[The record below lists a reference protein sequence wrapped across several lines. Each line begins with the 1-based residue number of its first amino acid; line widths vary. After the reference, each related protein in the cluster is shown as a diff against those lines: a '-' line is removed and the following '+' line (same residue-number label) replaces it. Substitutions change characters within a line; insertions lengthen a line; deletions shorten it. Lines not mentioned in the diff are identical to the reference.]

1 MKGIVRGICTIGILG
16 GLGGIWACEKADSE
30 HEWVEAGVTGG
41 TARESVVQP
50 VGNYSLPPAAIP
62 HGMAWEQVQA
72 EVVIRIDSANRKLMR
87 VPALNRHERGE
98 LRHDVSAVQIEP
110 ARRLGIQPGTPLQQ
124 LISSGQVVQ
133 LPQATSL
140 WVLRDLNFSVPYLV
154 PSAEAMLEEVCHR
167 FHARL
172 DSLGLP
178 RFRLE
183 VTSAL
188 RTADSQAALRRRN
201 RNAAPDESAH
211 EYGTT
216 FDIAYRKFAPPMDDG
231 TGGEPLAL
239 GPLAR
244 MVSDSMWMLTARQRG
259 VELQAVLGRV
269 LQEMRREGKLLTRM
283 ERSQPVYHTTV
294 ARVYAVPG
302 AKNAQP

>member
-1 MKGIVRGICTIGILG
+1 MKGLVRGICSVAVLG
-16 GLGGIWACEKADSE
+16 GLTGIWACGKADSE
-30 HEWVEAGVTGG
+30 HQWVEAGITGDP
-41 TARESVVQP
+41 TRTTVVQP
-50 VGNYSLPPAAIP
+50 VGNYSLPPAAVAN
-62 HGMAWEQVQA
+62 GMAWQQVQA
-72 EVVIRIDSANRKLMR
+72 EVVIRIDSANRKLLR
-87 VPALNRHERGE
+87 VPALSRHERGE

-124 LISSGQVVQ
+124 LVSSGQVVQ
-133 LPQATSL
+133 LPEATSL

-154 PSAEAMLEEVCHR
+154 PSAEALLEEIAHR

-183 VTSAL
+183 ITSGL
-188 RTADSQAALRRRN
+188 RTAGSQAALRRRN

-231 TGGEPLAL
+231 TGRDPLPL
-239 GPLAR
+239 SPLAR
-244 MVSDSMWMLTARQRG
+244 IVSDSLWMLTARQRG

-269 LQEMRREGKLLTRM
+269 LQEMRLEGKLLTRM

-294 ARVYAVPG
+294 ARLYPTPG

>member
-1 MKGIVRGICTIGILG
+1 MKGFVRGIWTIGLLG
-16 GLGGIWACEKADSE
+16 GLVGTWACEKADTE
-30 HEWVEAGVTGG
+30 HEWVEAGVAGG
-41 TARESVVQP
+41 PARESIVQP
-50 VGNYSLPPAAIP
+50 VGNYRLPPAAIAN
-62 HGMAWEQVQA
+62 GMAWEQVQSQ
-72 EVVIRIDSANRKLMR
+72 VVIRIDSANRKLMR
-87 VPALNRHERGE
+87 VPALSRHERGE

-110 ARRLGIQPGTPLQQ
+110 ARRLGIRPGTPLQQ
-124 LISSGQVVQ
+124 LIVSGQVVM
-133 LPQATSL
+133 LPEATSL
-140 WVLRDLNFSVPYLV
+140 WVLRDLNYSVPYLV
-154 PSAEAMLEEVCHR
+154 PSAEAMLEEICHR

-183 VTSAL
+183 VTSVL

-211 EYGTT
+211 EFGTT

-231 TGGEPLAL
+231 TGAEPLPL

-244 MVSDSMWMLTARQRG
+244 ITSDSLWMLTARQRG

-269 LQEMRREGKLLTRM
+269 LQEMRLEGKLLTRM

-294 ARVYAVPG
+294 ARMYAVPG
-302 AKNAQP
+302 AKQAQP